1 MEIFQH
7 IMQFTYWNISE
18 HRGQTTRVQDA
29 SNIAYDLI
37 LHCIK
42 IQTLKYSLYDYSY
55 QDFIKSVSILKMG
68 KIIFFSSIFTHKPCW
83 GGFIYYYNRNWY
95 NNTCMWGCRHT
106 EACGHDLKK
115 PFMIRIIKLYII
127 LKHCIMSHYI
137 HF

>member
-68 KIIFFSSIFTHKPCW
+68 KIIFFPVYSRTNRVEEGLSIT
-83 GGFIYYYNRNWY
+83 I
-95 NNTCMWGCRHT
+95 T
-106 EACGHDLKK
+106 ETDITIHVCGVVDIQRLVGT
-115 PFMIRIIKLYII
+115 I
-127 LKHCIMSHYI
+127 
-137 HF
+137 